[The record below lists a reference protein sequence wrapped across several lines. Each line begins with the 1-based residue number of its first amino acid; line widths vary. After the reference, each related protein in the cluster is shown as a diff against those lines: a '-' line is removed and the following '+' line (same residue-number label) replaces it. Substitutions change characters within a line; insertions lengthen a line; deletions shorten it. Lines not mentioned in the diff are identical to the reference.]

1 LAFSVHQ
8 AVPRRNNLIAYYQ
21 LATCAG
27 DIIVLVP
34 LFWVASYFRV
44 AMRDNFRAIRV
55 RLARINA
62 YAAES
67 IAGMYI
73 VQLFN
78 REQRN
83 YRRFDELNIDY
94 LDQTVRSSISSSSVL
109 SPSS

>member
-1 LAFSVHQ
+1 MLFRSV
-8 AVPRRNNLIAYYQ
+8 
-21 LATCAG
+21 TF
-27 DIIVLVP
+27 IVLVP

-67 IAGMYI
+67 IASMYI